1 MISAITPAEFSPSIS
16 VAAYYRKKKR
26 HERYTTEEKKRY
38 WDQKTLEDPD
48 KIPSNYDYN
57 VPKVPEPES
66 GPYPSE
72 FGLTEDEAQVLEYYR
87 DKSGNQ
93 PYCFK
98 NKIKENLGELASQF
112 FGGVI
117 IVGIMGF
124 GAEASRISESA
135 IRIFAIIMGVIIG
148 IICIFHLWHLVSTPI
163 KAGIAKSNFAKLS
176 PTSGKSPLLN
186 GKTLSEAML
195 LWEKWQLAVK
205 TKEAEYAQK
214 CESRKA
220 EIWRRHRLRV
230 EALMA
235 VKELERQQAEQR
247 AKVARIEHDNMMAN
261 RELLRLQQEQRG
273 KAEQYEYENFH
284 RVAMNLEYWTA
295 GSTSEKKG
303 LNLERKFGM
312 LLKRLGY
319 TVKFTPKTGDDG
331 IDIKAEKDDVTIAV
345 QCKNYVA
352 KVGASEI
359 RDFAGALKFF
369 RESTPNATG
378 WLVAPNGFSESTFE
392 KFHRPGD
399 VELLDF
405 NDIRRL
411 VETPAQDVSVPTE

>member
-1 MISAITPAEFSPSIS
+1 M
-16 VAAYYRKKKR
+16 AAYYKRKRR

-38 WDQKTLEDPD
+38 WDQKTLENPD
-48 KIPSNYDYN
+48 EIPSDYDYN
-57 VPKVPEPES
+57 VPKVPDLQP

-72 FGLTEDEAQVLEYYR
+72 FGLSNSAAQVLTYYR
-87 DKSGNQ
+87 DKNSNE
-93 PYCFK
+93 PHCF
-98 NKIKENLGELASQF
+98 NNRIKENLGDLGSTVFGTLLFLGILALAAHSSRGSNKLLDF
-112 FGGVI
+112 LAISTVGIGGVI
-117 IVGIMGF
+117 CIVQVWIL
-124 GAEASRISESA
+124 I
-135 IRIFAIIMGVIIG
+135 
-148 IICIFHLWHLVSTPI
+148 STPI
-163 KAGIAKSNFAKLS
+163 GARLARSRLAKLS
-176 PTSGKSPLLN
+176 TTSGPSKLLD
-186 GKTLSEAML
+186 GKTLIEA
-195 LWEKWQLAVK
+195 QLAFDEWQRA
-205 TKEAEYAQK
+205 TEARKSEYAKK
-214 CESRKA
+214 CEERTA

-230 EALMA
+230 DKLMA
-235 VKELERQQAEQR
+235 AKELERQQAEER

-261 RELLRLQQEQRG
+261 RELLRLQQEQRA
-273 KAEQYEYENFH
+273 KAEKYEYENFH

-312 LLKRLGY
+312 LLNRLGY

-331 IDIKAEKDDVTIAV
+331 IDILAKKDDITIAV
-345 QCKNYVA
+345 QCKNYDA

-369 RESTPNATG
+369 RESKPNAIG
-378 WLVAPNGFSESTFE
+378 WLIAPNGFSESTFE

-411 VETPAQDVSVPTE
+411 VENPDQSYNGPTE

>member
-1 MISAITPAEFSPSIS
+1 M
-16 VAAYYRKKKR
+16 AAYYRKKKR

-38 WDQKTLEDPD
+38 WDQKTLENPD
-48 KIPSNYDYN
+48 KIPSEYDYN
-57 VPKVPEPES
+57 VPKVPDLQP

-72 FGLTEDEAQVLEYYR
+72 FGLSNSAAQVLTYYR
-87 DKSGNQ
+87 DNNAKE
-93 PYCFK
+93 PHCF
-98 NKIKENLGELASQF
+98 NNRIKENLGDLGSTVLGTLFFIGLLALAANSSRGSNKLLDF
-112 FGGVI
+112 LAFATVCIGGVI
-117 IVGIMGF
+117 CIVQVWIIISTLI
-124 GAEASRISESA
+124 GAR
-135 IRIFAIIMGVIIG
+135 
-148 IICIFHLWHLVSTPI
+148 L
-163 KAGIAKSNFAKLS
+163 AKSHFNKLS
-176 PTSGKSPLLN
+176 STSGPSELLD
-186 GKTLSEAML
+186 GKTLIEA
-195 LWEKWQLAVK
+195 QLAFDAWQHAI
-205 TKEAEYAQK
+205 EARKSEYAKK
-214 CESRKA
+214 CEERTA

-230 EALMA
+230 GKLMEA
-235 VKELERQQAEQR
+235 KELERQQAEER

-261 RELLRLQQEQRG
+261 RELLRLQQEQRA
-273 KAEQYEYENFH
+273 KAEKYEYENFH

-331 IDIKAEKDDVTIAV
+331 IDILANKADITIAV

-411 VETPAQDVSVPTE
+411 VENPDQSYNGPTE

>member
-1 MISAITPAEFSPSIS
+1 M
-16 VAAYYRKKKR
+16 
-26 HERYTTEEKKRY
+26 
-38 WDQKTLEDPD
+38 
-48 KIPSNYDYN
+48 
-57 VPKVPEPES
+57 
-66 GPYPSE
+66 
-72 FGLTEDEAQVLEYYR
+72 
-87 DKSGNQ
+87 
-93 PYCFK
+93 PYCFDSRVR
-98 NKIKENLGELASQF
+98 ENLGDLGYTVFGTLIIFGILAF
-112 FGGVI
+112 
-117 IVGIMGF
+117 
-124 GAEASRISESA
+124 AASSSRGSTKDLD
-135 IRIFAIIMGVIIG
+135 FLAIITIG
-148 IICIFHLWHLVSTPI
+148 IGGIVCLSQIWVLISTPVTARLAR
-163 KAGIAKSNFAKLS
+163 KRFAKLS
-176 PTSGKSPLLN
+176 LTSGPSKLLD
-186 GKTLSEAML
+186 GKTLIEA
-195 LWEKWQLAVK
+195 QLAFDDWQHA
-205 TKEAEYAQK
+205 TEASKSEYARK
-214 CESRKA
+214 CEERTT

-230 EALMA
+230 EKLMA
-235 VKELERQQAEQR
+235 AKELERQQAEER

-261 RELLRLQQEQRG
+261 RELLRLQQEQRA

-331 IDIKAEKDDVTIAV
+331 IDIKAEKDDLTIAV

-411 VETPAQDVSVPTE
+411 IETPDQNESVPNE

>member
-1 MISAITPAEFSPSIS
+1 M
-16 VAAYYRKKKR
+16 AAYYRRKKR
-26 HERYTTEEKKRY
+26 HERHSSEEKKRY
-38 WDQKTLEDPD
+38 WDQKTLENPE
-48 KIPSNYDYN
+48 KIPSDYDYG
-57 VPKVPEPES
+57 VPKVPAPQV

-72 FGLTEDEAQVLEYYR
+72 FGLSDSAAQVLTYYR
-87 DKSGNQ
+87 DRNAKE
-93 PYCFK
+93 PYCFDSR
-98 NKIKENLGELASQF
+98 IRENLGELTYTVFGILIIFGILAFAASTSRGSTTALDF
-112 FGGVI
+112 FSI
-117 IVGIMGF
+117 MTLGIG
-124 GAEASRISESA
+124 
-135 IRIFAIIMGVIIG
+135 G
-148 IICIFHLWHLVSTPI
+148 IICLSQIWNLIFTPI
-163 KAGIAKSNFAKLS
+163 KARLARSRLAILS
-176 PTSGKSPLLN
+176 ATSGPSKLLD
-186 GKTLSEAML
+186 GKTLIEA
-195 LWEKWQLAVK
+195 QLAFDAWQHE
-205 TKEAEYAQK
+205 TEARKSEYAKK
-214 CESRKA
+214 CEERTA

-230 EALMA
+230 EKLMA
-235 VKELERQQAEQR
+235 AKELERQQAEER

-261 RELLRLQQEQRG
+261 RELLRLQQEQRA

-295 GSTSEKKG
+295 GSTSENKG

-331 IDIKAEKDDVTIAV
+331 IDILAEKADLTIAV
-345 QCKNYVA
+345 QCKNYIA
-352 KVGASEI
+352 KVGAGEI

-369 RESTPNATG
+369 RESKPNATG

-411 VETPAQDVSVPTE
+411 VENPDQSYNGPTE

>member
-1 MISAITPAEFSPSIS
+1 

-38 WDQKTLEDPD
+38 WDQKTLENPD
-48 KIPSNYDYN
+48 EIPSNYDYN
-57 VPKVPEPES
+57 VPKVPEPEA

-72 FGLTEDEAQVLEYYR
+72 FGLTEDEAQILEYYR

-93 PYCFK
+93 PYCF
-98 NKIKENLGELASQF
+98 NNNIKENLGEFASTL
-112 FGGVI
+112 FGGGI

-124 GAEASRISESA
+124 GAEASRMPESV
-135 IRIFAIIMGVIIG
+135 IWVFTIIMGVIFG
-148 IICIFHLWHLVSTPI
+148 IICICQLWHLVSTPI
-163 KAGIAKSNFAKLS
+163 KVRIAKSNFANLT
-176 PTSGKSPLLN
+176 PTSGRSPLLN
-186 GKTLSEAML
+186 GKTLTEAML
-195 LWEKWQLAVK
+195 IWEKWQLAVK
-205 TKEAEYAQK
+205 VNKLDYAQK
-214 CESRKA
+214 CEDRTA

-230 EALMA
+230 ERLMA
-235 VKELERQQAEQR
+235 EKELERQQAEER
-247 AKVARIEHDNMMAN
+247 ARLAQIEHDNMMAN
-261 RELLRLQQEQRG
+261 RELLRLQQEERI
-273 KAEQYEYENFH
+273 KAEKFEYENFY

-295 GSTSEKKG
+295 GSTNEKKG
-303 LNLERKFGM
+303 LNLERKFGIV
-312 LLKRLGY
+312 LKRLGF
-319 TVKFTPKTGDDG
+319 TVKFTSKSGDNG
-331 IDIKAEKDDVTIAV
+331 VDIIAEKSSLVIAV
-345 QCKNYVA
+345 QCKNYAA

-369 RESTPNATG
+369 RESAPDATG

-411 VETPAQDVSVPTE
+411 VENPDQNYNGPTE